1 MRRLREPS
9 LSYPKKTKNPNP
21 FPIGNRFGFLL
32 FRGPDRIRTDDPHNA
47 NVVRSQLR
55 YRPIFSY
62 FVYFSLICLC
72 SLLFWPGPCYVVL
85 ALPTELQAHELF
97 SPHIIPQ
104 LFSFVKSFFHFF
116 QKIFVAFPKTVS
128 YNIFCYPSSAYSCGI
143 GLAQ

>member
-1 MRRLREPS
+1 MYEVFGDVNCLPATELDYRKRGAITEPLLLPTELQAQILTWLKIS
-9 LSYPKKTKNPNP
+9 IIKWA
-21 FPIGNRFGFLL
+21 RFMSGS
-32 FRGPDRIRTDDPHNA
+32 P
-47 NVVRSQLR
+47 SQ
-55 YRPIFSY
+55 
-62 FVYFSLICLC
+62 
-72 SLLFWPGPCYVVL
+72 
-85 ALPTELQAHELF
+85 TELQAHELF

>member
-1 MRRLREPS
+1 MNPRPYGCEPYALPTELQAQILTWLKIS
-9 LSYPKKTKNPNP
+9 IIKW
-21 FPIGNRFGFLL
+21 
-32 FRGPDRIRTDDPHNA
+32 GP
-47 NVVRSQLR
+47 L
-55 YRPIFSY
+55 
-62 FVYFSLICLC
+62 
-72 SLLFWPGPCYVVL
+72 YVGI

-104 LFSFVKSFFHFF
+104 LFLFVKSFFHFF